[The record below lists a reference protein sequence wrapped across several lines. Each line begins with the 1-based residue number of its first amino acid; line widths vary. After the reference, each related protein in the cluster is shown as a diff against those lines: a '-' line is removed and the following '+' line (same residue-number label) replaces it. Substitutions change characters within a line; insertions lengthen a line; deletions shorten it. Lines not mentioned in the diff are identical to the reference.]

1 MGNGSPGLFGADW
14 DGFSRTYSIQL
25 VHAPKSAPYPN
36 GLTERVVPPLNEAL
50 NAILTEV
57 GDRPPHRIPTQA
69 VMARNHVPRTVTGIS
84 PAMAMAGRCDRLD
97 GHAAAAWSHNPDTVD
112 PAAHQAND
120 MRNIL
125 IARPAVMKEDA
136 DRALTACLRRYL
148 PDRSRE
154 FPPLPIADS
163 SQIAQRGKWV
173 GAYRV
178 ISHEPSNRILEL
190 GR

>member
-1 MGNGSPGLFGADW
+1 
-14 DGFSRTYSIQL
+14 
-25 VHAPKSAPYPN
+25 
-36 GLTERVVPPLNEAL
+36 
-50 NAILTEV
+50 
-57 GDRPPHRIPTQA
+57 
-69 VMARNHVPRTVTGIS
+69 MARNHVPRTVTGIS
-84 PAMAMAGRCDRLD
+84 PEMAMAGRCDRLD